1 MSDVFGNEGSEES
14 RKQRE
19 LEKIAKWRRKCKFM
33 IEEEERLK
41 KEKEQ
46 MEYNKLNIL
55 FQLNYKIQKRYS
67 KLKGHYLYDIPFE
80 FIKAIVMFWI
90 LINFK

>member
-41 KEKEQ
+41 KEKE
-46 MEYNKLNIL
+46 
-55 FQLNYKIQKRYS
+55 
-67 KLKGHYLYDIPFE
+67 
-80 FIKAIVMFWI
+80 
-90 LINFK
+90 